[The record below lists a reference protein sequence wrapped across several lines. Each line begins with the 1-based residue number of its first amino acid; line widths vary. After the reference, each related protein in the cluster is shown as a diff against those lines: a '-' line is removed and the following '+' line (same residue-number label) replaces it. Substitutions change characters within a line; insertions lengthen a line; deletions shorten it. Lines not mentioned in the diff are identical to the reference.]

1 MPFSSIAGC
10 STPRNERK
18 HVVEDS
24 AIEGNVGSAMTTTS
38 GNQLLF
44 ALRRVLRPI
53 IRILIRAGIRFDE
66 FAELAR
72 GVYVESALRDGID
85 HPSGLTRT
93 RISVVTGIPRHQVDY
108 FIENGAAL
116 PSASPTLAGVL
127 VEVLQKWHTD
137 PSYVGPYGIPL
148 ELEFETP
155 GSGRC
160 FRGLV
165 SMVSPNV
172 SAGIVLEELLRVGSV
187 TYSGE
192 KHFRAVSRYFMM
204 PEPMSPQQ
212 MEYFGNTMTR
222 LAKTLEFNMNPKND
236 DKRLER
242 FVVADRGLPLDVFP
256 KFEEYARE
264 RTSEFLLDL
273 DNWLTPYSASSGP
286 EVGPRIAT
294 GLNVFLY
301 VDAPVEEEP
310 LDSVMREAE
319 RLGKAKDFQ

>member
-1 MPFSSIAGC
+1 M
-10 STPRNERK
+10 TP
-18 HVVEDS
+18 
-24 AIEGNVGSAMTTTS
+24 TS
-38 GNQLLF
+38 GKQLSY

-72 GVYVESALRDGID
+72 GVYVESAIRDGLE
-85 HPSGLTRT
+85 HASSLTRA
-93 RISVVTGIPRHQVDY
+93 RVSVVTGVTRQQVNYYID
-108 FIENGAAL
+108 NDGAL

-137 PSYVGPYGIPL
+137 PQYVGPYGIPL
-148 ELEFETP
+148 ELEFEVS
-155 GSGRC
+155 SGRC

-165 SMVSPNV
+165 AMVDPSVSP
-172 SAGIVLEELLRVGSV
+172 GIVLEELLRVGSV

-212 MEYFGNTMTR
+212 VEYFGNTLTR
-222 LAKTLEFNMNPKND
+222 LAQTLEFNMNPRNSE
-236 DKRLER
+236 KRLER
-242 FVVADRGLPLDVFP
+242 FVVADRGLPAEILP
-256 KFEEYARE
+256 QFESYARD

-273 DNWLTPYSASSGP
+273 DNWLTPYSSAEDSDPS
-286 EVGPRIAT
+286 PRVAT

-301 VDAPVEEEP
+301 VDPPAEHQSLATLAQPPEEP
-310 LDSVMREAE
+310 KL
-319 RLGKAKDFQ
+319 AKRRSAKNDKEIQ